1 MRIRKFNESEESLDN
16 EIDAV
21 YIRQCFADLIDSG
34 VATAEEMENGSYEK
48 WVVISISQF
57 ETDRIISGVRDRIF
71 HPIELISKNNSLKRY
86 IDTQNKN
93 NERLQEVNLA
103 LERLADEYPNYKIS
117 VEKESSIFIYISI

>member
-1 MRIRKFNESEESLDN
+1 MRKFSESLDN

-34 VATAEEMENGSYEK
+34 VANVEARESGSYGK
-48 WVVISISQF
+48 WVAISISQF
-57 ETDRIISGVRDRIF
+57 ETDRIISPATEF
-71 HPIELISKNNSLKRY
+71 ISRNNSLKRY

-93 NERLQEVNLA
+93 NERLQEVSLA

-117 VEKESSIFIYISI
+117 VEKHASIFINIFTS

>member
-34 VATAEEMENGSYEK
+34 FATAEEMENGSYEK

-71 HPIELISKNNSLKRY
+71 HPIEFISKNNSLKRY